1 MASDR
6 WVWDPSVKRFRDTD
20 TGRLVR
26 ADTILSLRD
35 RFVAAQEKTVG
46 ELAGAL
52 ARDEITLQQWE
63 ASFRQLIL
71 RALTAEYLLGR
82 GGRQAMTQRD
92 WGTIGALA
100 KAQYE
105 YARGFAADLVAGK
118 LETAGEVEARM
129 AMYFGAARE
138 AHEIGRSEAYGMP
151 RLPAYPCD
159 GGTPCLTGCKCS
171 WSITE
176 TETEWR
182 ATWRLGSA
190 QQHCPGC
197 ISRTLAYATL
207 SIEKRTQPS

>member
-1 MASDR
+1 VASDR
-6 WVWDPSVKRFRDTD
+6 WVWDPAIKRFRDTE

-26 ADTILSLRD
+26 ADTIRSLRD
-35 RFVAAQEKTVG
+35 RFVESQEQQVG

-52 ARDEITLQQWE
+52 ARAEITLQQWE
-63 ASFRQLIL
+63 FAFRQLIL

-105 YARGFAADLVAGK
+105 FARGFAADLAAGNLDTADAVAG
-118 LETAGEVEARM
+118 RM
-129 AMYFGAARE
+129 AMYFGATRE

-159 GGTPCLTGCKCS
+159 GGTPCLTGCMCS
-171 WSITE
+171 WAIEE
-176 TETEWR
+176 TATEWR
-182 ATWRLGSA
+182 ATWRLGMA
-190 QQHCPGC
+190 QQHCSGC
-197 ISRTLAYATL
+197 IGRAAAYAPIVMER
-207 SIEKRTQPS
+207 SA

>member
-1 MASDR
+1 VASDR
-6 WVWDPSVKRFRDTD
+6 WVWDPSVKRFRDGE

-26 ADTILSLRD
+26 ADTIRSLRD
-35 RFVAAQEKTVG
+35 RFVESQEGVVG
-46 ELAGAL
+46 ELGEAL

-105 YARGFAADLVAGK
+105 FARGFAADLVAGK
-118 LETAGEVEARM
+118 LETAADVEGRM

-176 TETEWR
+176 TSTEWR
-182 ATWRLGSA
+182 ATWRLGAA
-190 QQHCPGC
+190 QEHCGGC
-197 ISRTLAYATL
+197 TGRAGEYAL
-207 SIEKRTQPS
+207 YVTQKEG

>member
-1 MASDR
+1 VASDR
-6 WVWDPSVKRFRDTD
+6 WAWDPSVKRFRDGE

-26 ADTILSLRD
+26 ADTIRSLRD
-35 RFVAAQEKTVG
+35 RFVESQEGVVG

-82 GGRQAMTQRD
+82 GGRQAMTPRD

-105 YARGFAADLVAGK
+105 FARGFAADLAAGK
-118 LETAGEVEARM
+118 LETAADVEGRM

-176 TETEWR
+176 TSTEWR
-182 ATWRLGSA
+182 ATWRLGAA
-190 QQHCPGC
+190 QQHCAGC
-197 ISRTLAYATL
+197 SSRALSYAL
-207 SIEKRTQPS
+207 YVTQKEG

>member
-6 WVWDPSVKRFRDTD
+6 WVWDPAVKRFRDLE
-20 TGRLVR
+20 TGRLLR
-26 ADTILSLRD
+26 ADTIRSLRD
-35 RFVAAQEKTVG
+35 RFVESQEATVG

-71 RALTAEYLLGR
+71 RSLTAEYLLGR

-105 YARGFAADLVAGK
+105 FARGFATDLMAGRLVTADEVAG
-118 LETAGEVEARM
+118 RM
-129 AMYFGAARE
+129 TMYVGAARE

-176 TETEWR
+176 TTTEWR
-182 ATWRLGSA
+182 ATWRLGAA
-190 QQHCPGC
+190 QQHCAGC
-197 ISRTLAYATL
+197 SSRAVAYAPHVMT
-207 SIEKRTQPS
+207 KGV